1 VRVKSKSKFDRL
13 LVGTSAIAMA
23 VASAI
28 AVAQENAQKA
38 ENATTA
44 PKADEDSGDV
54 ATIVVTG
61 IRAALET
68 AAETKR
74 RADTFVDSVTAS
86 DVTSLPDLSV
96 AEALQRIPGV
106 TVSRFPTG
114 GGASPD
120 FPSPEGRGNLI
131 RGLGFIRSEFN
142 GRDAFSANG
151 GRALDWSSIPPE
163 LVGGIDVYKNQSA
176 DLIEGGIGGTINLRT
191 LEPFDRSGHI
201 LAFSADGTY
210 GDLGEKWSPTYAAV
224 LGNRWDTDAAGEF
237 GVLASY
243 SRSKLRSK
251 INGWQQGAPT
261 PRTIVTQAEFP
272 NDFEKSHAYDGLTA
286 DDIQAYVPGF
296 QLRTNDVDRDRT
308 SYYLALQWQK
318 ESFRTTVKYAK
329 VKNSID
335 SLEHTTEWFPNHAGG
350 NQFTVSDLTMNP
362 DWETPGI
369 ALCNGDG
376 GRINGTATDLD
387 GDGQNPGDC
396 ETIVPARG
404 LMESGLVSSPIDAWT
419 GAQGLGVGTL
429 GVGKHENATTEDIS
443 LNMKWNATEK
453 LFFELDAQLTK
464 ADADYVEVWG
474 GGTFFSDVFVNPD
487 LERPTVEFRI
497 NPLSGINRSN
507 TRQGVPLADQD
518 DEGNCIRNCR
528 LPTPTSTAD
537 PNNAFWL
544 FASDSFRE
552 GTGELKAFRFDTRY
566 EFGEDSWFKA
576 VRFGVRYSEREQLN
590 KEIGGNWGGI
600 SPAWAGGYGVFSQMN
615 EPAYELIDFKNFF
628 RGGVVQG
635 ANTKFPYIRGDLLMN
650 YSAMRQYLLNEP
662 DIGTNHPWNPRG
674 NLDGTGAYRPEDI
687 SDITEETQNAYVRF
701 DFGHEIGSNGMSIDA
716 NVGVRFTKSDL
727 TSNGFI
733 AYDDFDADEQTPN
746 APNRTPTAEDQ
757 DHPRDFL
764 PEATAYLQQAATPYV
779 TDRSDTKMLPSI
791 NVKWN
796 LNDNSLVRFGASKA
810 LTRPNIQDLRA
821 TRLVGA
827 STTRTSFPNIT
838 DPNDPLFGVDRGAQD
853 IDLGRITITRGN
865 PDLKPTTA
873 VNLDLS
879 YEWYFQG
886 GYFSAALFK
895 KDLENII
902 VTGDQTIDTITLD
915 GQTVDVVFNGP
926 INQAEANLH
935 GFELAYQ
942 QFFDKLPGWMSHLG
956 VQANYTNIQAK
967 ADPPGTGVDANN
979 DGVPEDVTQA
989 FRFGVTDLLGQS
1001 EHIANVVGIYQDQN
1015 MEFRL
1020 AYNWRSQYLTTY
1032 RDWVSG
1038 NPIYASDIG
1047 LLDGSFR
1054 YDFNEHFQVSASI
1067 SNILDT
1073 KEKAIMQLNDQGQ
1086 TAPRFAFLNDRR
1098 MVLGMRYQF

>member
-1 VRVKSKSKFDRL
+1 MKSRSKLERWL
-13 LVGTSAIAMA
+13 IGTSAIAMA
-23 VASAI
+23 VSSAI
-28 AVAQENAQKA
+28 AAAQENAQRQNAASAPATDQAA
-38 ENATTA
+38 ES
-44 PKADEDSGDV
+44 EDLTV
-54 ATIVVTG
+54 VVTG
-61 IRAALET
+61 IRASLET
-68 AAETKR
+68 AAEIKR

-86 DVTSLPDLSV
+86 DVTSLPDMSV

-106 TVSRFPTG
+106 TVSRFPTT

-191 LEPFDRSGHI
+191 LEPFDRKDHI
-201 LAFSADGTY
+201 IAFSADGTY
-210 GDLGEKWSPTYAAV
+210 GDLGEKWSPSYAAV
-224 LGNRWDTDAAGEF
+224 VGDRWETDSAGEF

-243 SRSKLRSK
+243 SRSKLRST

-261 PRTIVTQAEFP
+261 PRTDVTQAEFP
-272 NDFEKSHAYDGLTA
+272 NDFDKSDAYDGLTA

-308 SYYLALQWQK
+308 SAYLALQWQK
-318 ESFRTTVKYAK
+318 ESFRATVKYTK
-329 VKNSID
+329 VENSID
-335 SLEHTTEWFPNHAGG
+335 SLEHTTEWFPNHSGG
-350 NQFTVSDLTMNP
+350 NQFTVSDLTM
-362 DWETPGI
+362 DDSWSTPGI

-376 GRINGTATDLD
+376 GRINGTPSNPN

-404 LMESGLVSSPIDAWT
+404 LMESGLVSSQIDSWT
-419 GAQGLGVGTL
+419 GAHGVGVGTL
-429 GVGKHENATTEDIS
+429 GVGKKERATTEDIS
-443 LNMKWNATEK
+443 LNIKFNATEK
-453 LFFELDAQLTK
+453 LFLEFDAQLTK
-464 ADADYVEVWG
+464 ADANYVELWG

-487 LERPTVEFRI
+487 LESPTVEFRI
-497 NPLSGINRSN
+497 NPNTGINQSN
-507 TRQGVPLADQD
+507 TRDQGT
-518 DEGNCIRNCR
+518 GR
-528 LPTPTSTAD
+528 LPVATSTED
-537 PNNAFWL
+537 PSNAFWL

-552 GTGELKAFRFDTRY
+552 GTGDLKAFRADSRY
-566 EFGEDSWFKA
+566 EFDEDSWFKA

-600 SPAWAGGYGVFSQMN
+600 SPAWAGGYGVFSEMN
-615 EPAYELIDFKNFF
+615 SPAYEIIDFKNFF

-635 ANTKFPYIRGDLLMN
+635 ENTKFPYIRGDLLMN

-662 DIGTNHPWNPRG
+662 DIGTNHPWAPRG

-701 DFGHEIGSNGMSIDA
+701 DFGHDIGSNGMSIDA
-716 NVGVRFTKSDL
+716 NVGVRFSKSDL
-727 TSNGFI
+727 SSNGFL
-733 AYDDFDADEQTPN
+733 AYDDFDAD
-746 APNRTPTAEDQ
+746 APAPVPDPRAPGTEGR

-764 PEATAYLQQAATPYV
+764 PETTAYLQQAATPYAV
-779 TDRSDTKMLPSI
+779 DQEDTKWLPSL

-827 STTRTSFPNIT
+827 STTRTSFPQIT
-838 DPNDPLFGVDRGAQD
+838 DPLDPLFGVDRGAQD
-853 IDLGRITITRGN
+853 IDVGRVTITRGN

-886 GYFSAALFK
+886 GYLSAAAFK
-895 KDLENII
+895 KDLKNII
-902 VTGDQTIDTITLD
+902 TTGDLTLGQTTLD
-915 GQTVDVVFNGP
+915 GQTVDVVYNGP

-942 QFFDKLPGWMSHLG
+942 QFFDRLPGWMSHLG
-956 VQANYTNIQAK
+956 VQANYTNIQAE
-967 ADPPGTGVDANN
+967 ADPPGMGVDANN

-989 FRFGVTDLLGQS
+989 FRFGVRDLLGQS
-1001 EHIANVVGIYQDQN
+1001 EHIANLVGIYQDQK

-1020 AYNWRSQYLTTY
+1020 AYNWRSEYLTTY

-1038 NPIYASDIG
+1038 NPIYNAPSGI
-1047 LLDGSFR
+1047 LDGSFR
-1054 YDFNEHFQVSASI
+1054 FDFNEHFQVSASM
-1067 SNILDT
+1067 SNILDK
-1073 KEKAIMQLNDQGQ
+1073 KEKANMLLNATGQ
-1086 TAPRFAFLNDRR
+1086 MAPRFAFLNDRR
-1098 MVLGMRYQF
+1098 MVFGMRYQF

>member
-1 VRVKSKSKFDRL
+1 
-13 LVGTSAIAMA
+13 MA
-23 VASAI
+23 VASVI
-28 AVAQENAQKA
+28 ATAQENAQKQGGA
-38 ENATTA
+38 ENTTNQAATSDEA
-44 PKADEDSGDV
+44 PIN
-54 ATIVVTG
+54 TIVVTG

-86 DVTSLPDLSV
+86 DVTSLPDMSV

-106 TVSRFPTG
+106 TVSRFPTS

-191 LEPFDRSGHI
+191 LEPFDRTGHI

-210 GDLGEKWSPTYAAV
+210 ADLGEKWAPSYAAV
-224 LGNRWDTDAAGEF
+224 VGNRWDTDAAGEF

-261 PRTIVTQAEFP
+261 PRSDVTQQEFP
-272 NDFEKSHAYDGLTA
+272 NDLDKSHVYDGFTA
-286 DDIQAYVPGF
+286 DQIQAYVPGF

-318 ESFRTTVKYAK
+318 ESFRTTVKYAR
-329 VKNSID
+329 VENSID
-335 SLEHTTEWFPNHAGG
+335 SLEHTTEWFPNHSGG
-350 NQFTVSDLTMNP
+350 SAFTVSDLTMND

-376 GRINGTATDLD
+376 GRVNGTPSNPN

-396 ETIVPARG
+396 ETMVPARG
-404 LMESGLVSSPIDAWT
+404 LMESGLVSSAIDSWT

-429 GVGKHENATTEDIS
+429 GVGKRENATTEDIS

-453 LFFELDAQLTK
+453 LFLEFDAQLTK

-474 GGTFFSDVFVNPD
+474 GGTFFSDVFVDPD
-487 LERPTVEFRI
+487 LERPRVEFRI
-497 NPLSGINRSN
+497 NPNTGINQSN
-507 TRQGVPLADQD
+507 TRDG
-518 DEGNCIRNCR
+518 GTGR
-528 LPTPTSTAD
+528 LPVPTSTAD
-537 PNNAFWL
+537 PRNAYWL
-544 FASDSFRE
+544 YASDSFRE
-552 GTGELKAFRFDTRY
+552 GTGELKAFRADSRY

-576 VRFGVRYSEREQLN
+576 VRFGVRFSEREQLN

-600 SPAWAGGYGVFSQMN
+600 SPAWAGGYGVFSEMN
-615 EPAYELIDFKNFF
+615 NPAYEIIDFSNFF

-635 ANTKFPYIRGDLLMN
+635 SNTKFPYIRSDLLMN
-650 YSAMRQYLLNEP
+650 YSAMREFILREP
-662 DIGTNHPWNPRG
+662 DLGTNHPWNPRG
-674 NLDGTGAYRPEDI
+674 NMDGTGNYRPEDI

-701 DFGHEIGSNGMSIDA
+701 DFGHDIGSNGMSIDA
-716 NVGVRFTKSDL
+716 NIGVRFTKSDMA
-727 TSNGFI
+727 SNGFL
-733 AYDDFDADEQTPN
+733 AYDDFDAD
-746 APNRTPTAEDQ
+746 APAPVPDPRAPGTESR
-757 DHPRDFL
+757 DHARDFL
-764 PEATAYLQQAATPYV
+764 PEASAYLDQAATEYSV
-779 TDRSDTKMLPSI
+779 EKTDTKWLPSL

-827 STTRTSFPNIT
+827 STSRTSFPQIT
-838 DPNDPLFGVDRGAQD
+838 DPMDPLFGVDRGAQD
-853 IDLGRITITRGN
+853 IDLGRVTITRGN

-886 GYFSAALFK
+886 GYFSAAVFK
-895 KDLENII
+895 KDLKNII
-902 VTGDQTIDTITLD
+902 TTGDQTLGQITLD
-915 GQTVDVVFNGP
+915 GQTVDVVYNGP
-926 INQAEANLH
+926 INQAEAKLH

-942 QFFDKLPGWMSHLG
+942 QFFDQLPGWMSHLG
-956 VQANYTNIQAK
+956 VQANYTNIQAE
-967 ADPPGTGVDANN
+967 ADPPGMGVDADRN
-979 DGVPEDVTQA
+979 GVPDDVTQA
-989 FRFGVTDLLGQS
+989 FRFGVRDLLGQS
-1001 EHIANVVGIYQDQN
+1001 EHIANLVGIYQDQN

-1020 AYNWRSQYLTTY
+1020 AYNWRSEYLTTY
-1032 RDWVSG
+1032 RDWVTG
-1038 NPIYASDIG
+1038 NPIYNTSSG
-1047 LLDGSFR
+1047 LIDGSFR
-1054 YDFNEHFQVSASI
+1054 YDFNEHFQISASM
-1067 SNILDT
+1067 SNILDK
-1073 KEKAIMQLNDQGQ
+1073 KEKAVTLLNEQGQ

>member
-1 VRVKSKSKFDRL
+1 MAIASTLALAQGNAPAKADVSNTTTDN
-13 LVGTSAIAMA
+13 TSA
-23 VASAI
+23 
-28 AVAQENAQKA
+28 NA
-38 ENATTA
+38 NA
-44 PKADEDSGDV
+44 KLEEV
-54 ATIVVTG
+54 IVTG
-61 IRAALET
+61 IRASLEN
-68 AAETKR
+68 AAEIKR
-74 RADTFVDSVTAS
+74 KADTFVDSVTAS

-106 TVSRFPTG
+106 TVSRFPTT

-163 LVGGIDVYKNQSA
+163 LVGAIDVYKNQSA

-191 LEPFDRSGHI
+191 LEPFDRRGHI

-210 GDLGEKWSPTYAAV
+210 GDLGEKWSPSYAAV
-224 LGNRWDTDAAGEF
+224 AGNRWDTDAAGEF

-261 PRTIVTQAEFP
+261 PRRDVTQQEFP
-272 NDFEKSHAYDGLTA
+272 NDLDKSHVYDGVPA
-286 DDIQAYVPGF
+286 SEIHAYVPGF
-296 QLRTNDVDRDRT
+296 QLRTNDVDRDRS

-318 ESFRTTVKYAK
+318 ESVRATVKYAR
-329 VKNSID
+329 VENQID
-335 SLEHTTEWFPNHAGG
+335 SLEHTAEWFPNHSGG
-350 NQFTVSDLTMNP
+350 SAFTVSDLTMN
-362 DWETPGI
+362 DRWSTQGI

-376 GRINGTATDLD
+376 GRINGTPSNPN

-396 ETIVPARG
+396 ETMVPATG
-404 LMESGLVSSPIDAWT
+404 LMESGLVSSQIDSWT
-419 GAQGLGVGTL
+419 GAYGLGVGTL
-429 GVGKHENATTEDIS
+429 GVDKHENATTEDVSFNI
-443 LNMKWNATEK
+443 KFNATDK
-453 LFFELDAQLTK
+453 LFLEFDAQLTK

-487 LERPTVEFRI
+487 LENPRVEFRI
-497 NPLSGINRSN
+497 NPNTGINQSN
-507 TRQGVPLADQD
+507 TRDGGTGRLAV
-518 DEGNCIRNCR
+518 
-528 LPTPTSTAD
+528 PTSTAD
-537 PNNAFWL
+537 PSNAYWL
-544 FASDSFRE
+544 YASDSFRE
-552 GTGELKAFRFDTRY
+552 GTGELKAFRADSRY

-600 SPAWAGGYGVFSQMN
+600 SPAWAGGYGVFSEMN
-615 EPAYELIDFKNFF
+615 SPAYELIDFSNFF

-635 ANTKFPYIRGDLLMN
+635 SNKSFPFIRGDLLMN
-650 YSAMRQYLLNEP
+650 YGAMRNFIDNEP
-662 DIGTNHPWNPRG
+662 DLAGNHPWNPRG
-674 NLDGTGAYRPEDI
+674 NLNGTGAYRPEDI

-701 DFGHEIGSNGMSIDA
+701 DFGHDIGSNGMSIDG
-716 NVGVRFTKSDL
+716 NVGVRFVKSDL
-727 TSNGFI
+727 SSNGSL
-733 AYDDFDADEQTPN
+733 AYDDFDADQIESGK
-746 APNRTPTAEDQ
+746 RTPDAESH

-764 PEATAYLQQAATPYV
+764 PETAAYLDQMATPYV
-779 TDRSDTKMLPSI
+779 VDQSDTKWLPSLNI
-791 NVKWN
+791 KWN

-810 LTRPNIQDLRA
+810 MTRPNIQDLRA

-827 STTRTSFPNIT
+827 TTTRTSYPNIT
-838 DPNDPLFGVDRGAQD
+838 DPNDPLYGTDRGAQD
-853 IDLGRITITRGN
+853 ISVGRITLTRGN

-886 GYFSAALFK
+886 GYLSAAVFK

-902 VTGDQTIDTITLD
+902 NNGDLTLGQITLD
-915 GQTVDVVFNGP
+915 GQTVDVVYNGP
-926 INQAEANLH
+926 INQAEAKLH

-942 QFFDKLPGWMSHLG
+942 QFFDQLPGWMSHLG
-956 VQANYTNIQAK
+956 VQANYTNIQAD
-967 ADPPGTGVDANN
+967 ADPPGMGVDANN

-989 FRFGVTDLLGQS
+989 FRFGVRDLLGQS
-1001 EHIANVVGIYQDQN
+1001 EHIANLVGIYQDAK

-1020 AYNWRSQYLTTY
+1020 AYNWRSEYLTTY
-1032 RDWVSG
+1032 RDWVTG
-1038 NPIYASDIG
+1038 NPVYNSAVG

-1054 YDFNEHFQVSASI
+1054 YDFNEHFQVSASV

-1073 KEKAIMQLNDQGQ
+1073 KEKAVTMLNETGQ

-1098 MVLGMRYQF
+1098 MVLGVRYQF